1 MTRIQFG
8 WTMPVGMPDKADR
21 SKHLQVIDHGIAMA
35 KARFDSAWFV
45 DHFQFDD
52 RDVLEGWTALAYEA
66 ALHPEMDFGNAVL
79 CQSYRNPAH
88 MAKMGAT
95 LQFMTGGRFILGL
108 GAGWKEDEYK
118 AYNYP
123 FPPAGVRVD
132 ELDEYVQI
140 IKAMWTEPRAT
151 FVGKYYAVHDA
162 VCEPRPEPVPTIM
175 LGAMKPR
182 MIDLAVRH
190 ADWWN
195 VSWTNIEDYRGMVEV
210 CESSCEKQGRDP
222 KSLRRTWFGGCACAP
237 NEAALKKLLGGKP
250 FSADGISGTTE
261 QVIDQMRAFID
272 MGVDYFMLG
281 TAGLPDFTTL
291 ETLLNEVIP
300 VLDKEQG

>member
-1 MTRIQFG
+1 
-8 WTMPVGMPDKADR
+8 
-21 SKHLQVIDHGIAMA
+21 MA
-35 KARFDSAWFV
+35 KGRFDSAWFV
-45 DHFQFDD
+45 DHLQFDE

-66 ALHPEMDFGNAVL
+66 ALHPELDFGNAVL

-88 MAKMGAT
+88 LAKMGAT

-108 GAGWKEDEYK
+108 GAGWKDDEYK
-118 AYNYP
+118 AYDYP

-132 ELDEYVQI
+132 QLDEYVQI
-140 IKAMWTEPRAT
+140 IKTMWTEPHAT
-151 FVGKYYAVHDA
+151 FEGKYYAVHDA
-162 VCEPRPEPVPTIM
+162 ACEPMPDPVPTIM
-175 LGAMKPR
+175 LGAMKQR

-195 VSWTNIEDYRGMVEV
+195 VSWTNIEDYKGMVEL
-210 CESSCEKQGRDP
+210 CESACEKHGRDP
-222 KSLRRTWFGGCACAP
+222 GSLRRTWFGGCACAP
-237 NEAALKKLLGGKP
+237 NQAALDKLLDGKP
-250 FSADGISGTTE
+250 FNPDGISGAAE

-291 ETLLNEVIP
+291 ETLLNDVIP
-300 VLDKEQG
+300 ALDRG